1 MVNYSWL
8 KDKLAK
14 GLRFNQEV
22 YEEAVAG
29 VVDGT
34 TVWLDAGCGRHLLPA
49 WREDTERMLVA
60 RAAVVIGCDV
70 DDVSLRTHRTIS
82 RLVVADLTQLPF
94 KMGSVTLVTA
104 NMVVEHLESPVSVFA
119 EFARVLTPGG
129 RVIVHTPNAHSYFV
143 VASRWLPRTWRL
155 RLVRRLDT
163 RMPDAVFPAY
173 YRANTIRKLRQL
185 MTQVGLVEERCRM
198 VASDAVLAGLPLL
211 AAIELLYIRLT
222 LWPAFR
228 WMRVTIL
235 ATFARPQGADVGSE
249 RVRSVDSALSN
260 RAGKER
266 GRDEREAAG
275 KPVRT
280 QVRDSALQVIRLAG
294 GLNAVSR
301 SRWRSRRLLI
311 LCYHGFAQD
320 DEHRWDPALYVTR
333 DHLESRLKFLAA
345 EGYAVVPLAEGLAR
359 LRAGTLPPRAVA
371 ITVDDGTYDF
381 YAIAYPVLKRLGVP
395 VTVFVSTYYVV
406 DRRPVF
412 DGACQY
418 LLWKAWTS
426 GKVDLKDPLD
436 DGAPLL
442 RTAVDC
448 GAAAV
453 RVREIARRERW
464 SAERKHEWLER
475 FARRLG
481 LDWEDFL
488 RRRLVA
494 LMHPEEIGALD
505 PAIADVQLHT
515 HRHRA
520 PEQRELFLREI
531 ADNRRALSECGV
543 DARRLTHFCYPS
555 GIHLPAFLPW
565 LAEAGVTSAVT
576 TVPGVASKRDDALLL
591 PRFIDA
597 TTTSEVEFEGWASG
611 LRHFLRRPS

>member
-1 MVNYSWL
+1 MMNYSWL
-8 KDKLAK
+8 KDRLAK

-22 YEEAVAG
+22 YEEVLAG
-29 VVDGT
+29 SVDGT
-34 TVWLDAGCGRHLLPA
+34 TVWVDAGCGRHLLPA
-49 WREDTERMLVA
+49 WREATERVLVA
-60 RAAVVIGCDV
+60 RAAVVVGCDV
-70 DDVSLRTHRTIS
+70 DDVSIRTHRTIK
-82 RLVVADLTQLPF
+82 RLVVADLEHLPF

-104 NMVVEHLESPVSVFA
+104 NMVVEHLKNPEAVFS

-129 RVIVHTPNAHSYFV
+129 RVIVHTPNAYAYFV
-143 VASRWLPRTWRL
+143 LGSRWLPRAWRL
-155 RLVRRLDT
+155 RLVQRLDT
-163 RMPDAVFPAY
+163 RTPDAVFPAY

-185 MTQVGLVEERCRM
+185 MTQVGLIEERCRM

-222 LWPAFR
+222 LRPAFR

-235 ATFARPQGADVGSE
+235 ASFTRPLGADPRSE
-249 RVRSVDSALSN
+249 RVSLDSTLSN
-260 RAGKER
+260 HVGNQR
-266 GRDEREAAG
+266 GRDEEHAAG
-275 KPVRT
+275 KPART
-280 QVRDSALQVIRLAG
+280 RIRDAALQAIRFAG
-294 GLNAVSR
+294 GLDAVGR

-333 DHLESRLKFLAA
+333 GHLESRLRFLAA
-345 EGYAVVPLAEGLAR
+345 QGYVVLPLGEALAR
-359 LRAGTLPPRAVA
+359 LRVGTLPPRAVA

-381 YAIAYPVLKRLGVP
+381 YAVAYPVLKRLGVP
-395 VTVFVSTYYVV
+395 VTVFVSTYHVV

-418 LLWKAWTS
+418 LLWKAWAS

-436 DGAPLL
+436 DGAPSL
-442 RTAVDC
+442 RTAADC
-448 GAAAV
+448 AQASA
-453 RVREIARRERW
+453 RVREAAWRERW
-464 SAERKHEWLER
+464 SAEEKHEWLGR

-488 RRRLVA
+488 DRRLLA
-494 LMHPEEIGALD
+494 LMRPEEIGALD

-515 HRHRA
+515 HRHRV

-531 ADNRRALSECGV
+531 AENRRALSECGL
-543 DARRLTHFCYPS
+543 DPHRLTHFCYPN

-576 TVPGVASKRDDALLL
+576 TVAGLASRRHDPLLL

-597 TTTSEVEFEGWASG
+597 GTTSEVEFEGWASG
-611 LRHFLRRPS
+611 LREFLRRPT